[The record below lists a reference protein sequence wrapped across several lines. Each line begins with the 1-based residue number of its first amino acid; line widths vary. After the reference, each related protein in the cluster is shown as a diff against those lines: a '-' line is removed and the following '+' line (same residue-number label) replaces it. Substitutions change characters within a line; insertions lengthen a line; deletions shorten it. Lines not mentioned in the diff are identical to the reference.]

1 MENPFNNDWRKL
13 TAVLYEKPRDSKI
26 FGTVEFDITDLEAF
40 INNKR
45 KAGLKITMTH
55 IFLLALARGVK
66 EAAPEINCYI
76 RRGRIIPRDGVD
88 VSLSVLDNSGQMTSV
103 KVRNAEY
110 LTLQELNTYLQQE
123 VIVAR
128 KGQGAQLKKA
138 RNSLVRLPWPLRQWV
153 ATLIRRIT
161 VDWGFSLP
169 FLGVSPNSFGS
180 FVLSN
185 LGSIGL
191 DIGYP
196 ALAPFSN
203 VAMVAIL
210 GRAADK
216 PMVVNGQVVPRRA
229 ITVSAALDHRVVDA
243 SQIGRLFNYLRQ
255 MVKHPE
261 LLDIKP
267 V

>member
-1 MENPFNNDWRKL
+1 
-13 TAVLYEKPRDSKI
+13 
-26 FGTVEFDITDLEAF
+26 
-40 INNKR
+40 
-45 KAGLKITMTH
+45 
-55 IFLLALARGVK
+55 
-66 EAAPEINCYI
+66 
-76 RRGRIIPRDGVD
+76 
-88 VSLSVLDNSGQMTSV
+88 
-103 KVRNAEY
+103 
-110 LTLQELNTYLQQE
+110 
-123 VIVAR
+123 
-128 KGQGAQLKKA
+128 
-138 RNSLVRLPWPLRQWV
+138 
-153 ATLIRRIT
+153 

-210 GRAADK
+210 GRAVDK
-216 PMVVNGQVVPRRA
+216 PMVVNGLVVPRRV